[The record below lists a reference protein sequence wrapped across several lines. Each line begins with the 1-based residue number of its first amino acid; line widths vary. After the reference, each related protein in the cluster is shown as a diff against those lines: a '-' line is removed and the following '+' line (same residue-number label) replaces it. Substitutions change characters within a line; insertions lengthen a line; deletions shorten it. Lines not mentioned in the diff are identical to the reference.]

1 MTRRINIATHA
12 GFCTGVSQAYKK
24 VIEVAQT
31 GGRVY
36 ILGLLVHNAEVIEKI
51 KQLGAKT
58 ISSISEIDS
67 PDGAILI
74 ISAHGIGPAIY
85 DEAKKIG
92 LKIVD
97 TTCPWVFS
105 AQKKA
110 FALAEEGF
118 QVIIVGDK
126 DHTEVKGI
134 KAWAGENSLIVEN
147 AQGLTELPISKKI
160 GIIAQT
166 TQTLDNL
173 MSVSDKISKIDPG
186 CEVRIQNTIC
196 DATSKRQGAALD
208 LVATSDVMLVI
219 GDSRSANTKRLT
231 ELCLRSGVETH
242 QIQNSSELEQSWL
255 TGKKN
260 IGVTAGASTP
270 DWVISE
276 VVAKIPE

>member
-12 GFCTGVSQAYKK
+12 GFCTGVSQAHKK